1 MILKAALLV
10 LAFAAVGWALC
21 GATLAVARAL
31 ISLRVALWIHLAAAP
46 AIFAVLSWVYFR
58 QWGLTTPLQTAAAF
72 TLIVVLLDAAIV
84 AQFIERSYAMFFS
97 ILGTWLPF
105 VLIFLA
111 TWASGQLAGRPA
123 P

>member
-58 QWGLTTPLQTAAAF
+58 Q
-72 TLIVVLLDAAIV
+72 
-84 AQFIERSYAMFFS
+84 
-97 ILGTWLPF
+97 
-105 VLIFLA
+105 
-111 TWASGQLAGRPA
+111 
-123 P
+123 